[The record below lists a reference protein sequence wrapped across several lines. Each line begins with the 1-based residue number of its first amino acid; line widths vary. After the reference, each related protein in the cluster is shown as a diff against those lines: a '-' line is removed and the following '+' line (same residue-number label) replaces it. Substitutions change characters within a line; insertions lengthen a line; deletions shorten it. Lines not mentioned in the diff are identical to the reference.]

1 LGRYQSTK
9 GQDKNI
15 LKQSVGKSLKNSSVP
30 NGRNAKWNTGTLVK
44 PKKTPLCSMFQKSIY
59 KEKFKIQL
67 ERLGYS
73 KGSLNMLPA
82 CVAEFLQQLE
92 AKGIYRI
99 RDIEPQHIQEHYEY
113 LTQRP
118 NKRKPGGL
126 SSVMINHHI
135 YAIRLFL
142 NFLEQTGE
150 ITENP
155 ISGLIFPRPESKPR
169 EILTIKEIKQLYELS
184 ETFREKAIIGIF
196 YGCGLRRSEGEAL
209 NIKDVSFKS
218 SLLYVREGKGRKRR
232 VVPINEKVMDDFKNY
247 LYHERSPT
255 DKETAFICNNAGRR
269 MRGDKLN
276 NTVKELILKAGI
288 QKEISLHNLRHSI
301 ATHLLDNGLSVEY
314 VRDFLGHKHLESTQL
329 YTRVKNKQIWNLK
342 NI

>member
-1 LGRYQSTK
+1 
-9 GQDKNI
+9 
-15 LKQSVGKSLKNSSVP
+15 
-30 NGRNAKWNTGTLVK
+30 
-44 PKKTPLCSMFQKSIY
+44 MFQKSIY

-73 KGSLNMLPA
+73 KSSQHMLPN

-92 AKGIYRI
+92 TKGIYRI
-99 RDIEPQHIQEHYEY
+99 KDVEPHHIQEHYEY

-142 NFLEQTGE
+142 NFLEQTGV

-169 EILTIKEIKQLYELS
+169 EILTIKEIKQLYEVA
-184 ETFREKAIIGIF
+184 ENYREKAIIGIY
-196 YGCGLRRSEGEAL
+196 YGCGLRRSEGVAL
-209 NIKDVSFKS
+209 NIKDISFKS
-218 SLLYVREGKGRKRR
+218 SLLYVREGKGKKRR
-232 VVPINEKVMDDFKNY
+232 VVPINEKVKEDFRNY
-247 LYHERSPT
+247 YYTERNNYTTKRTGKP
-255 DKETAFICNNAGRR
+255 ENIQAFILSNQGNRMSAGNCN
-269 MRGDKLN
+269 KII
-276 NTVKELILKAGI
+276 KELVKRAGI
-288 QKEISLHNLRHSI
+288 EREISLHSLRHSI
-301 ATHLLDNGLSVEY
+301 ATHLLNNGLSVEY

-329 YTRVKNKQIWNLK
+329 YTRVKNKQLWNLK
-342 NI
+342 NT